1 MSDHG
6 AAPDPIDE
14 AYVQA
19 EARLSDEAAR
29 AARRER
35 VLAALAREPATPAVA
50 PAPAWRGPAW
60 RRGGW
65 LAAACVAGLSLF
77 VASQVY
83 EPLPRQ
89 PQTAARA
96 PAAVVAVAPTPS
108 VPTPAISNAPAPR
121 PAIRGVAA
129 APEPPVRTEAR
140 TAPADAAKAETAAP
154 QGPLPDM
161 APAAPPPPP
170 PLAIAPVRR
179 AFPAEPPAASSVGEI
194 VVTGGRAEK
203 ATAANDVASGDA
215 RDETVTVTASRRSS
229 AFAAPPAAAL
239 GRFAA
244 SPARPADQ
252 AARLRAAA
260 TAGRTAEVESL
271 LHQGAP
277 ADAPDANGDTA
288 LIKSVQADHPA
299 AAAALRRHGASL
311 DHRNNAGESARDIAA
326 AKGDAALDQAIGLGP

>member
-1 MSDHG
+1 M
-6 AAPDPIDE
+6 
-14 AYVQA
+14 
-19 EARLSDEAAR
+19 
-29 AARRER
+29 
-35 VLAALAREPATPAVA
+35 
-50 PAPAWRGPAW
+50 
-60 RRGGW
+60 
-65 LAAACVAGLSLF
+65 
-77 VASQVY
+77 
-83 EPLPRQ
+83 
-89 PQTAARA
+89 
-96 PAAVVAVAPTPS
+96 
-108 VPTPAISNAPAPR
+108 
-121 PAIRGVAA
+121 
-129 APEPPVRTEAR
+129 
-140 TAPADAAKAETAAP
+140 
-154 QGPLPDM
+154 
-161 APAAPPPPP
+161 
-170 PLAIAPVRR
+170 
-179 AFPAEPPAASSVGEI
+179 
-194 VVTGGRAEK
+194 TGGRAEK